1 MYGTIIFDKH
11 VYGTMLQGMLRVS
24 LYSYPLKINLG
35 KSSGGKAPL
44 RL

>member
-11 VYGTMLQGMLRVS
+11 MYGTMLQGMLRVS
-24 LYSYPLKINLG
+24 LFSHPLKINLG
-35 KSSGGKAPL
+35 KFSGGKAPL